1 MMNRNEAKP
10 DESDKTLATIRNK
23 VESIKKTGFGEVR
36 ILIRN
41 GAVYR
46 ILTTEDEAVDKG

>member
-1 MMNRNEAKP
+1 MVTHKSNKLG
-10 DESDKTLATIRNK
+10 DTGKTGETILGK
-23 VESIKKTGFGEVR
+23 VEVIKKAGFGEVR

-46 ILTTEDEAVDKG
+46 ILTTEDEAVIKE